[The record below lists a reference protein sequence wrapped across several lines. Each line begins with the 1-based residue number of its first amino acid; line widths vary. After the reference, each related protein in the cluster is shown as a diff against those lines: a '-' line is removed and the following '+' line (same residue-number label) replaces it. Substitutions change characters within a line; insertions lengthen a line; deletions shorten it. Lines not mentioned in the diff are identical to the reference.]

1 MVTSP
6 TPILAQEDRVS
17 EAEGLNQGQRV
28 GETEEHIPHLPIVT
42 VTPSIGDRGLHE
54 LGDGGTPLVH
64 QGHDQ
69 DVVVAT
75 PQDVGNSALSP
86 ATPWDPPVPSHLL
99 SHTATEEVRFLTCRI
114 FSTPLPFVSF

>member
-6 TPILAQEDRVS
+6 TPILAQEDHVS

-28 GETEEHIPHLPIVT
+28 GEAERQIPHLPIVT
-42 VTPSIGDRGLHE
+42 VTPSIGDRSLHE

-69 DVVVAT
+69 DVIVAT
-75 PQDVGNSALSP
+75 PQDAGNCALSP
-86 ATPWDPPVPSHLL
+86 ATPWDPPIPSHLL